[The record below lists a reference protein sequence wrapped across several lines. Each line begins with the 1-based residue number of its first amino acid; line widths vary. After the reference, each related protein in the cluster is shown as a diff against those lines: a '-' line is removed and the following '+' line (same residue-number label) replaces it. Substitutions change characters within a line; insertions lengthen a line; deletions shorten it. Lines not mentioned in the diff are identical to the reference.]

1 MIMGLFDSFRSVV
14 SIGEDDLT
22 LDDLREL
29 RDEYEDA
36 LQICDYIL
44 HWAEHNRTTDA
55 TGFARG
61 DEDFIMYEYDSGRL
75 EYVGDFPDAVESEFR
90 RVLSEFNPRKAE
102 TAEEARRYFREHE
115 RFAEKTKDVIE
126 DFLDELD
133 GLEKKMERVEYMQE
147 ADEEFEH
154 DGFEDPTLDVSEEL
168 GGFFEERVENWESE
182 QGCGD
187 KGKDDKM
194 EKMDINQLVYFIGEE
209 LRKRYN
215 KEYDRELHKN
225 LAHAYPEQ
233 VELICEQLPPRCT
246 MDELEY
252 KLDNFGSHEDLYPLK
267 DGHIEEYIVPRVFYD
282 VPPKTP
288 EEIGML

>member
-1 MIMGLFDSFRSVV
+1 MGLFDSFRSVV
-14 SIGEDDLT
+14 SVGEDDLT

-29 RDEYEDA
+29 RDDYEDA
-36 LQICDYIL
+36 LRICDYIL

-55 TGFARG
+55 AGFASG

-90 RVLSEFNPRKAE
+90 RVLSEFDAREAE

-133 GLEKKMERVEYMQE
+133 GLEEKMERVEYMQE

-154 DGFEDPTLDVSEEL
+154 DGFEDPTLNVSEEL
-168 GGFFEERVENWESE
+168 GGFFEERVEDWESE
-182 QGCGD
+182 QGSGD
-187 KGKDDKM
+187 EGKDDKM

-209 LRKRYN
+209 LRKRRG
-215 KEYDRELHKN
+215 EDYDVEFHSN
-225 LAHAYPEQ
+225 LASAYPEQ
-233 VELICEQLPPRCT
+233 VELIYEELPRGQNKLGV
-246 MDELEY
+246 EHR
-252 KLDNFGSHEDLYPLK
+252 LDNFGSHGDLPPLK
-267 DGHIEEYIVPRVFYD
+267 DKHIEFYILPRVFEG
-282 VPPKTP
+282 VPSKTP